1 MLSPWRFCFCF
12 TALVLVPTFTAV
24 SMMRRRNILIQAV
37 HRGLGKFSVLGSPCV
52 SPRVKTSL
60 YSSMVPGPDG
70 SYRARDVEIPLD
82 RVEFSFARSSGPGG
96 QNVNKLN
103 TKAEIRFHVNSAD
116 WLPVAVRARLLQYQS
131 NKVSKDGE
139 LIITSQEH
147 RTQAKNKDDCISKLQ
162 EMVAEAYVE
171 PKDRQ
176 MWEGISDKGK
186 EQRRD
191 EKRKRG
197 SVKSNRG
204 RVSDRGG
211 EDD

>member
-1 MLSPWRFCFCF
+1 MLLPWIGASLLL
-12 TALVLVPTFTAV
+12 TVVATVA
-24 SMMRRRNILIQAV
+24 SMRSSIHVV
-37 HRGLGKFSVLGSPCV
+37 HRHGGMCTLGFTGVRSVIMS
-52 SPRVKTSL
+52 R
-60 YSSMVPGPDG
+60 YSSMMPGPDG
-70 SYRARDVEIPLD
+70 SYRAKDVDIPLD

-131 NKVSKDGE
+131 NKISKDGE

-176 MWEGISDKGK
+176 MWEGISEKGK

-197 SVKSNRG
+197 SVKTSRG